1 MSFKDQLAKDIEGV
15 FFNTDEFAEEHLIND
30 KPVKCVV
37 EKDESDKWA
46 NQRYEMMVEA
56 NGTFISMI
64 TVLLPKSAINFPLVE
79 GQLIKFDNLRYKI
92 ESVQNQGGVY
102 EVKLSRGGV

>member
-1 MSFKDQLAKDIEGV
+1 MSFKDQLAKDIESV
-15 FFNTDEFAEEHLIND
+15 FFNTDEFAEEHFIND

-37 EKDESDKWA
+37 EKTEVDKWA

-56 NGTFISMI
+56 DGTFISMI
-64 TVLLPKSAINFPLVE
+64 TIYFPKSAINFPLVE
-79 GQLIKFDNLRYKI
+79 GQLIKFDSVRYKI

-102 EVKLSRGGV
+102 ELKLSRGGV